1 VVTVSSTT
9 VEVYPYEL
17 VTNDSV
23 TVPDGVVSV
32 MVSSV
37 EVLVYPPLVTVS
49 T

>member
-1 VVTVSSTT
+1 
-9 VEVYPYEL
+9 L